1 MNTAV
6 LENFIVF
13 EGIDGTGTSTQLK
26 KLAERCVLEGITV
39 HCTYE
44 PTDRETGQLI
54 RKILKGSSK
63 AEPRT
68 LAYLFAADRSEH
80 LYGDK
85 GITEL
90 CADGIP
96 VISDRYIFS
105 SLAYQGMTCGAELTA
120 MLNSLFPLP
129 EILIYFSLDPIIAD
143 TRMQIRDSRE
153 IFETIPFQTKVRTQF
168 DRVLEQYGSTGMKI
182 HRIDASKTP
191 EAIAEEIWTLCNP
204 VFYRS

>member
-26 KLAERCVLEGITV
+26 KLAERCAREGITV

-44 PTDRETGQLI
+44 PTEKETGQLI
-54 RKILKGSSK
+54 RKILKGACK
-63 AEPRT
+63 TEPRT

-90 CADGIP
+90 CAQGIP

-105 SLAYQGMTCGAELTA
+105 SLAYQGMTCGNELPA
-120 MLNSLFPLP
+120 MLNSFFPLP
-129 EILIYFSLDPIIAD
+129 EILVYFSLDPVIAD
-143 TRMQIRDSRE
+143 TRMQVRDSRE
-153 IFETIPFQTKVRTQF
+153 IFETIPFLTKVRSQF
-168 DRVLEQYGSTGMKI
+168 DRLLEQYRETGMRLY
-182 HRIDASKTP
+182 RIDASKTDRKS
-191 EAIAEEIWTLCNP
+191 
-204 VFYRS
+204 VV